1 MHARSQRHGGTDLTT
16 GMQWMDAGYVV
27 MTGRE
32 LEFSKGKTKK
42 LEEELREPV
51 QPREEDTQRDLNNVD
66 KSLMGGEEGS
76 RFFSVVPSDRT
87 GVSGNKLK
95 YNILSE
101 HKKNTFI
108 IRVVKHW
115 TRLPRE
121 VVEYLSL
128 EVPLDIILGNQ
139 LLGGPA

>member
-1 MHARSQRHGGTDLTT
+1 MHSRSRRHGGTDLTT

-42 LEEELREPV
+42 LEEKLREPV
-51 QPREEDTQRDLNNVD
+51 QPRDTQRDLNNVD

-76 RFFSVVPSDRT
+76 GFFSVVPSDRT

-101 HKKNTFI
+101 HKKYIFI

-121 VVEYLSL
+121 VVEYSSL
-128 EVPLDIILGNQ
+128 EVPLNIVLGNL